1 MKRDQ
6 GKKKHTASLQKH
18 ASLNGNV
25 SDEEPSRSNKAAAT
39 SPAVGTT
46 GERAAV
52 KAKVRQQKAKAQKS
66 KSPGTSIC
74 FYFQVHQPF
83 RLRNYLFH
91 EIGSNHFYEN
101 YNMNLE
107 ILNKVADKCYLP
119 TNAKILE
126 LITRHKGNF
135 KVAYSI
141 SGCALEQFEL
151 YRPDVIRSFQA
162 LAASG
167 CVEFLSETYYHSL
180 SFIYS
185 KDEFVRQAE
194 MHRDKIKTLF
204 DVEPTVFRFTELIF
218 NNDLAKQVA
227 SMGCRA
233 MICEGADKWLDG
245 RSPNHVF
252 RSPGIE
258 NFSLLLKN
266 YSLSDDIAFRF
277 SKHDW
282 EMWPLTV
289 EKFTK
294 WLHDHADNAETI
306 NLFMDYE
313 TFGEHQ
319 WKETGIF
326 DFLDYLPEYVLEHP
340 DFAFRTPSEVVATY
354 AARDAYDV
362 PEFTS
367 WADEDRDL
375 SAWTENEMQKEA
387 LQLIYSMEQ
396 TVKESGN
403 ADLLKVWGKL
413 QTSDHFYYMSTKF
426 WADGDVHRY
435 FSPFPSPY
443 DACVYYMNV
452 LADFNLSV
460 KEASVKS

>member
-1 MKRDQ
+1 
-6 GKKKHTASLQKH
+6 
-18 ASLNGNV
+18 
-25 SDEEPSRSNKAAAT
+25 
-39 SPAVGTT
+39 
-46 GERAAV
+46 
-52 KAKVRQQKAKAQKS
+52 
-66 KSPGTSIC
+66 
-74 FYFQVHQPF
+74 
-83 RLRNYLFH
+83 
-91 EIGSNHFYEN
+91 
-101 YNMNLE
+101 
-107 ILNKVADKCYLP
+107 
-119 TNAKILE
+119 
-126 LITRHKGNF
+126 
-135 KVAYSI
+135 
-141 SGCALEQFEL
+141 
-151 YRPDVIRSFQA
+151 
-162 LAASG
+162 
-167 CVEFLSETYYHSL
+167 
-180 SFIYS
+180 
-185 KDEFVRQAE
+185 
-194 MHRDKIKTLF
+194 
-204 DVEPTVFRFTELIF
+204 
-218 NNDLAKQVA
+218 
-227 SMGCRA
+227 
-233 MICEGADKWLDG
+233 
-245 RSPNHVF
+245 
-252 RSPGIE
+252 
-258 NFSLLLKN
+258 
-266 YSLSDDIAFRF
+266 
-277 SKHDW
+277 
-282 EMWPLTV
+282 MWPLTV

-354 AARDAYDV
+354 AARDEYDV